1 VGLEVSIN
9 GAATLHRVAAQM
21 RTEAN
26 KPLAREMGKA
36 IAKATEPVK
45 VEIKAEA
52 ERVMPSEG
60 GYRSLLTKS
69 LRWRMSRRSAGQTAQ
84 VILATYADG
93 TSERRDIVA
102 LERGSLRHP
111 IWGRSRRIK
120 VGNRAGTIIPNGWAV
135 TTIRS
140 GFHERGTAS
149 AMDAAQAALA
159 DVVQDYAGRLAGR

>member
-21 RTEAN
+21 RAEGN
-26 KPLAREMGKA
+26 KPLARQMATA

-45 VEIKAEA
+45 ASIAAEA
-52 ERVMPSEG
+52 EKVMPSEG

-69 LRWRMSRRSAGQTAQ
+69 LRWRMSRRSQGQTAQ

-93 TSERRDIVA
+93 TKERRDIEA

-111 IWGRSRRIK
+111 IWGRSRKIK

-140 GFHERGTAS
+140 GFHERGTAN
-149 AMDAAQAALA
+149 AMDAAQQALA
-159 DVVQDYAGRLAGR
+159 EVVEDYAGRLAGK

>member
-1 VGLEVSIN
+1 
-9 GAATLHRVAAQM
+9 
-21 RTEAN
+21 
-26 KPLAREMGKA
+26 MGKA
-36 IAKATEPVK
+36 LAQSTEPVK
-45 VEIKAEA
+45 LEIKAEA

-69 LRWRMSRRSAGQTAQ
+69 LRWRMSRRSAGQVAQ

-93 TSERRDIVA
+93 TSERRDINA

-111 IWGRSRRIK
+111 IYGRSRRIK
-120 VGNRAGTIIPNGWAV
+120 TGHRAGTIIPNPWAV

-140 GFHERGTAS
+140 GFHQRGTAN

-159 DVVQDYAGRLAGR
+159 EVIEDYAGRLAGD